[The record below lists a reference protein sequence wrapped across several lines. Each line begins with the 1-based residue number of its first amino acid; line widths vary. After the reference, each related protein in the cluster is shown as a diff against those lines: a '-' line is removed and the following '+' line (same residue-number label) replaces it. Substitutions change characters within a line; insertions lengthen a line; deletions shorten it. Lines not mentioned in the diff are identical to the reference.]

1 MKCYLDNPE
10 ETSSA
15 FWEDGWFRSGDVG
28 FLDEDGYLFIVDR
41 IKDMIIIGGENV
53 YPREVEEVL
62 YTSQEVEGCAV
73 VGPPDKEWGER
84 VTAFIAAK
92 PGQKIVPEELKT
104 FLKSRLSPFKVPKE
118 YIVVSELP
126 KSPAGKILKRE
137 LKKRFIEGNK

>member
-1 MKCYLDNPE
+1 
-10 ETSSA
+10 
-15 FWEDGWFRSGDVG
+15 
-28 FLDEDGYLFIVDR
+28 
-41 IKDMIIIGGENV
+41 MIITGGKIV

-73 VGPPDKEWGER
+73 VGLPDKEWGER

-126 KSPAGKILKRE
+126 KSPAGKIVKRE
-137 LKKRFIEGNK
+137 LKKRFIDGNR